1 MLTVLYAV
9 FSFDRVFF
17 FAVLND
23 FFFAVLNDFFTV
35 LRFLIDFNAS
45 LR

>member
-1 MLTVLYAV
+1 MLTVLHAV

-23 FFFAVLNDFFTV
+23 FFTV
-35 LRFLIDFNAS
+35 LRFLIEFNAS

>member
-1 MLTVLYAV
+1 MLTVLHAV
-9 FSFDRVFF
+9 FSFDRVF
-17 FAVLND
+17 